1 MRPHFQEQ
9 IYKLLPVPAQNLLV
23 SFEGSRLQSR
33 RYSGDYNRLFT
44 ECERRQHFSQDEL
57 SSYQHSRLCQTLLSA
72 KQSPFWGRQFAKHGV
87 NPNASDPFGELSKLP
102 ILTKQEVKSNIHE
115 ISGRYTTSLKTH
127 TRHTSGTTGGGL
139 IFHETQEAEKETWA
153 TWWRYRR
160 WHAITPDVWCGYF
173 GGRSVVPIQVTK
185 PPFWR
190 INRPGKQI
198 LFSNY
203 HLTQESVID
212 YLTAIRDHNLEWL
225 HGYPSTLTLLAQYVR
240 ERKLSTKLAVRIVT
254 TGAENLLPHQKE
266 LIQDVFQCDVRQHYG
281 QAEGVANFSE
291 CPLGNLH
298 VDEDF
303 SFVEFLPLEE
313 NPGHYNI
320 IGTNWTNRAFPLM
333 RYEVG
338 DHVEFD
344 PNDSCSCGRLGRIVR
359 AVDGRLED
367 YVTLPNGVK
376 IGRLDHIFKDL
387 VTIREAQI
395 LQSDPSEVDFLIVK
409 GNDYVDTI
417 HEPLLSNEIRQRLGS
432 SIRVNIRYVPE
443 IMKSKSGKLRFVVAG
458 SKDCKSSDASKG

>member
-1 MRPHFQEQ
+1 MPLLPKEQ
-9 IYKLLPVPAQNLLV
+9 IYNLLPVQAQNLLV
-23 SFEGSRLQSR
+23 SFEGRRLQSR
-33 RYSGDYNRLFT
+33 RYCGSYNDILS
-44 ECERRQHFSQDEL
+44 ECEARQHFSPSEMLEYQKRRL
-57 SSYQHSRLCQTLLSA
+57 SLTLQVA
-72 KQSPFWGRQFAKHGV
+72 KKTPFWSRRFSEVGV
-87 NPNASDPFGELSKLP
+87 NEKSEDPFSELKKLP
-102 ILTKQEVKSNIHE
+102 VLTKQEIKANISE
-115 ISGRYTTSLKTH
+115 ISAAVTTSQKTH

-139 IFHETQEAEKETWA
+139 IFHETQESEQETWA

-160 WHAITPDVWCGYF
+160 WHEITPEVWCGYF

-212 YLTAIRDHNLEWL
+212 YVTAIRDHNLEWL
-225 HGYPSTLTLLAQYVR
+225 HGYPSTLTLLAQYIR

-298 VDEDF
+298 VDEDY
-303 SFVEFLPLEE
+303 SFVEFIPLED
-313 NPGHYNI
+313 NAGHYTI
-320 IGTNWTNRAFPLM
+320 IGTNWTNPAFPLL

-344 PNDSCSCGRLGRIVR
+344 PNDTCSCGRLGRVVR

-395 LQSDPSEVDFLIVK
+395 LQNDPSEVDFLIVK